1 MSGSF
6 NWSLETFGEL
16 YNTFKYEVDIDLDT
30 LDFSNIKND
39 IIHVLTTPTPLEESR
54 KKLGD
59 GSKPVTLPNGDE
71 VELNQAF
78 LEVSTLLSNEFDLD
92 QLNAAELLYYAG
104 DITYKK
110 GTSIGDSARLSYYLR
125 ANYILNILGYL
136 ISKKDWI

>member
-54 KKLGD
+54 KNW
-59 GSKPVTLPNGDE
+59 VM
-71 VELNQAF
+71 V
-78 LEVSTLLSNEFDLD
+78 VS
-92 QLNAAELLYYAG
+92 Q
-104 DITYKK
+104 
-110 GTSIGDSARLSYYLR
+110 
-125 ANYILNILGYL
+125 
-136 ISKKDWI
+136 